1 MLDLDARV
9 HLDEVEGAAAVEQEL
24 DRACVLVPHGARDPK
39 RRVGQG
45 AALSGVDGR
54 RRALLEQLLT
64 ASLQGAFSLEEVH
77 QVPVSVAEHLDLDVA
92 CFDEH
97 LLDVHGVV
105 TEGRARLHRRLA
117 DQIGELA
124 LVPGRA
130 DAATAAARRSLEQHR
145 IADLG
150 SRFERLVE

>member
-1 MLDLDARV
+1 MLDLDACV
-9 HLDEVEGAAAVEQEL
+9 HLDEVERAAAVEQEL
-24 DRACVLVPHGARDPK
+24 DRACVLVPHSAGDPK

-45 AALSGVDGR
+45 GPLYGVDGR
-54 RRALLEQLLT
+54 RRTFLEQLLT
-64 ASLQGAFSLEEVH
+64 APLQGALSLEEVH
-77 QVPVSVAEHLDLDVA
+77 QVPVRVSEHLDLDVS
-92 CFDEH
+92 CVDEH

-130 DAATAAARRSLEQHR
+130 DAATAAARRSLEQDR

-150 SRFERLVE
+150 GRFECLGE

>member
-1 MLDLDARV
+1 M
-9 HLDEVEGAAAVEQEL
+9 
-24 DRACVLVPHGARDPK
+24 
-39 RRVGQG
+39 
-45 AALSGVDGR
+45 SI
-54 RRALLEQLLT
+54 
-64 ASLQGAFSLEEVH
+64 
-77 QVPVSVAEHLDLDVA
+77 AEHLDLDVP